1 MDLITEW
8 LLELYDEDTI
18 SWYITVWTFIVVYF
32 TVRSTEDI

>member
-18 SWYITVWTFIVVYF
+18 SRYITVWTFIVVYF